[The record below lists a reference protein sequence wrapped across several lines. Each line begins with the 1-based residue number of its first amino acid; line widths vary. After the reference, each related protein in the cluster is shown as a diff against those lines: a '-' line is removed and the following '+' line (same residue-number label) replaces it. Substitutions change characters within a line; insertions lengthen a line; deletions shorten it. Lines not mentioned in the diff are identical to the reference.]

1 MSSVALV
8 VITGTG
14 NGLAHLKTPTGP
26 GRFECVSST
35 VRVAVAGVAGG
46 DVDPAGVKR
55 QAQPSPGIKAGVTM
69 YTWNVIKV
77 TLARGPKRKGVKFV
91 DRLASAFAKK

>member
-46 DVDPAGVKR
+46 GGGVVDPAGVKR
-55 QAQPSPGIKAGVTM
+55 QAQPSPGIKAGVTL
-69 YTWNVIKV
+69 YT
-77 TLARGPKRKGVKFV
+77 
-91 DRLASAFAKK
+91 